1 MIKIGLTGGLGSGK
15 TIVTSLFQVLNIP
28 VYIADEESK
37 KLTDSSATIR
47 HELIQLFGESIY
59 SDQGLDRPLLAS
71 HIFEDANKLQQ
82 VNAIIH
88 PEVARHFEA
97 WTKHLFAEICVIESA
112 ILFESGFDRIV
123 DVSLMVYAP
132 MQLRIDRA
140 LERDPAI
147 TREAVI
153 QRIENQMPDEDKK
166 KLSDF
171 LIINDNKHALIPQI
185 HSFLKNI
192 FPTN

>member
-1 MIKIGLTGGLGSGK
+1 MIKVGLTGGLGSGK

-37 KLTDSSATIR
+37 KLTDSSSTIR
-47 HELIQLFGESIY
+47 QELTQLFGESIY

-71 HIFEDANKLQQ
+71 YIFKDAKKLQQ
-82 VNAIIH
+82 VNEIIH
-88 PEVARHFEA
+88 PEVNRHFLA
-97 WTKHLFAEICVIESA
+97 WTKHLSGEICVIESA
-112 ILFESGFDRIV
+112 ILFESGFNHIV

-132 MQLRIDRA
+132 MPLRIERA

-153 QRIENQMPDEDKK
+153 QRINSQM
-166 KLSDF
+166 SD
-171 LIINDNKHALIPQI
+171 
-185 HSFLKNI
+185 
-192 FPTN
+192 